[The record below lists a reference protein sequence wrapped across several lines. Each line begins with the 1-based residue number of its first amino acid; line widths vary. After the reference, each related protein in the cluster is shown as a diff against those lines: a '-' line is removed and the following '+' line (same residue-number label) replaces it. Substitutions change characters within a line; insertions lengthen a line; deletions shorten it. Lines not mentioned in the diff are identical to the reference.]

1 MQEVKTSLQQYNSK
15 LQTDLATATESLKC
29 VENEK
34 ATIVQNLTTL
44 RNHYNALQDQL
55 TSSNGFNDDDCF
67 AEILK
72 DDIVDLGK
80 PILPSTPDILPVL
93 ADKAEH
99 EKRLL
104 QLTKATPLHILP
116 VQGKANRRI
125 RMGQQQPEK
134 YHVEEFIHPRLKQ
147 AIATSLLRSLSIQNR
162 MNRQTVCWA

>member
-1 MQEVKTSLQQYNSK
+1 MEQYIKIKVVNSVPYQSSTDIDTVSIRKPIPNWLAAYVIVFMQEYNTSLQQYN
-15 LQTDLATATESLKC
+15 T
-29 VENEK
+29 
-34 ATIVQNLTTL
+34 
-44 RNHYNALQDQL
+44 
-55 TSSNGFNDDDCF
+55 GFDDDDCF

-72 DDIVDLGK
+72 DDIVNLGK
-80 PILPSTPDILPVL
+80 PILPSTPDILPVV

-104 QLTKATPLHILP
+104 QLTEATPLHILP

-147 AIATSLLRSLSIQNR
+147 AITTSLLRNLSIQNR